1 MRLALIWADAQA
13 HVTGR
18 GREIRM
24 KRQIAVISLLVVAA
38 GVIGSADT
46 LVLMNGRRVQG
57 ELLGVFG
64 REIEFE
70 ERAGGGRRIMRV
82 PRTDILRIE
91 FAEDQYSNQQRDD
104 RRPIIPPRL
113 RERNVTVDPTQAW
126 TDTGIELR
134 AGQDVYFQTSGQV
147 TWSPNKRVDANG
159 TRNSGSNP
167 NRPLPRRDGGALLG
181 RIGERDIFLIGLDA
195 GPFRVRQNGRLY
207 LGVNDDNLEDN
218 TGAYYV
224 IVSY

>member
-1 MRLALIWADAQA
+1 
-13 HVTGR
+13 
-18 GREIRM
+18 M
-24 KRQIAVISLLVVAA
+24 KRHIAAISLLVVAA

-46 LVLMNGRRVQG
+46 LVLMNGRRIQG

-70 ERAGGGRRIMRV
+70 ERAGGGRRIMRI
-82 PRTDILRIE
+82 PRTDIARIE
-91 FAEDQYSNQQRDD
+91 FVEDRYTDQRQDD
-104 RRPIIPPRL
+104 RPIIPPRM
-113 RERNVTVDPTQAW
+113 RERNVTVNPTQAW

-181 RIGERDIFLIGLDA
+181 RIGERDIFLIGLDM

-218 TGAYYV
+218 TGAYRV

>member
-1 MRLALIWADAQA
+1 
-13 HVTGR
+13 
-18 GREIRM
+18 M
-24 KRQIAVISLLVVAA
+24 KRHIAAICLLVIAA

-46 LVLMNGRRVQG
+46 LVLMNGRRIQG

-91 FAEDQYSNQQRDD
+91 FVEDQYTNQLQND
-104 RRPIIPPRL
+104 RPTIPPRL
-113 RERNVTVDPTQAW
+113 RERNVTVNPTQAW
-126 TDTGIELR
+126 TDTGIEVR
-134 AGQDVYFQTSGQV
+134 AGQEIYFQASGQV

-181 RIGERDIFLIGLDA
+181 RIGERDIFLIGLDV

>member
-1 MRLALIWADAQA
+1 
-13 HVTGR
+13 
-18 GREIRM
+18 M
-24 KRQIAVISLLVVAA
+24 KRHIAAISLLVVAA

-46 LVLMNGRRVQG
+46 LVLMNGRRIQG

-70 ERAGGGRRIMRV
+70 ERAGGGRRIIRV
-82 PRTDILRIE
+82 PRTEIVRIE
-91 FAEDQYSNQQRDD
+91 FVEDRYTDQRQDD
-104 RRPIIPPRL
+104 RPIIPPRL
-113 RERNVTVDPTQAW
+113 RERNVTVNPTQAW
-126 TDTGIELR
+126 TDTGIEVR
-134 AGQDVYFQTSGQV
+134 AGQEVYIQASGQV

-181 RIGERDIFLIGLDA
+181 RIGERDIFLIGLDV

>member
-1 MRLALIWADAQA
+1 
-13 HVTGR
+13 
-18 GREIRM
+18 M
-24 KRQIAVISLLVVAA
+24 KRHIAAISLLVVAA

-46 LVLMNGRRVQG
+46 LVLMNGRRIQG

-70 ERAGGGRRIMRV
+70 ERAGGGRRIMRI
-82 PRTDILRIE
+82 PRTDIARIE
-91 FAEDQYSNQQRDD
+91 FVEDRYTDQRQDD
-104 RRPIIPPRL
+104 RPIIPPRM
-113 RERNVTVDPTQAW
+113 RERNVTVNPTQAW
-126 TDTGIELR
+126 TDTGIEVR
-134 AGQDVYFQTSGQV
+134 AGQEIYFQTSGQV

-167 NRPLPRRDGGALLG
+167 NRPLPSRDGGALLG
-181 RIGERDIFLIGLDA
+181 RIGERDIFLIGLDM

-218 TGAYYV
+218 TGSYRV

>member
-1 MRLALIWADAQA
+1 
-13 HVTGR
+13 
-18 GREIRM
+18 M
-24 KRQIAVISLLVVAA
+24 KRHIAAISLLVVAA

-46 LVLMNGRRVQG
+46 LVLMNGRRIQG

-70 ERAGGGRRIMRV
+70 ERTGAGRRIMRV
-82 PRTDILRIE
+82 PRTDIVRIE
-91 FAEDQYSNQQRDD
+91 FVEEQYSNQPQND
-104 RRPIIPPRL
+104 RPIIPPRL
-113 RERNVTVDPTQAW
+113 RERNVTVNPTQAW
-126 TDTGIELR
+126 TDTGIEVR
-134 AGQDVYFQTSGQV
+134 AGQEIYFQASGQV

-181 RIGERDIFLIGLDA
+181 RIGERDIFLIGLDV
-195 GPFRVRQNGRLY
+195 GPFRVRQSGRLY

>member
-1 MRLALIWADAQA
+1 
-13 HVTGR
+13 
-18 GREIRM
+18 M
-24 KRQIAVISLLVVAA
+24 KRHIAVISLLVVAA
-38 GVIGSADT
+38 GVIASADT
-46 LVLMNGRRVQG
+46 LVLMNGRRIQG

-82 PRTDILRIE
+82 PRADILRIE
-91 FAEDQYSNQQRDD
+91 FAEDQYANQQRDD
-104 RRPIIPPRL
+104 RNDRPIIPPRL
-113 RERNVTVDPTQAW
+113 RERNVTVNPTQAW

-134 AGQDVYFQTSGQV
+134 AGQEVYFQTSGQV

-181 RIGERDIFLIGLDA
+181 RIGERDIFLIGLDV

-207 LGVNDDNLEDN
+207 LGVNDDNLDDN